1 MAPVGSYRGAV
12 NPIRIGIVVSAVDKL
27 RVENVTVRFGAMT
40 VLSHVTLGVPDG
52 AFVSVVGPSGGGKS
66 TLFNVISGLITPSEG
81 RVCIDGRD
89 VTGAAGHVGYMLQKD
104 LLVPWRTVVGNIL
117 LGIALTRRVTHQD
130 RDEARD
136 LARRYGLGD
145 FLDYYPHALS
155 GGMRQRVAVMR
166 TLAVHRELMLLDEPF
181 GALDAQ
187 TRLTMQRWLLEI
199 WRDLQRTI
207 VFVTHDVDEAIF
219 LADRVVVLAAKPGRI
234 AAEIPIDLPR
244 PRDLDTLT
252 SERFMA
258 VKRDVLALLYAET
271 ALHDGAVKANR

>member
-1 MAPVGSYRGAV
+1 MTTP
-12 NPIRIGIVVSAVDKL
+12 DKL
-27 RVENVTVRFGAMT
+27 QVDDITVRFGSMT
-40 VLSHVTLGVPDG
+40 VLSHVTLTVPAG

-66 TLFNVISGLITPSEG
+66 TLFNVVSGLLIPTEG
-81 RVCIDGRD
+81 RVWIDGQD
-89 VTGAAGHVGYMLQKD
+89 VTGATGHVGYMLQKD

-117 LGIALTRRVTHQD
+117 LGIALTRRVTNRD

-145 FLDYYPHALS
+145 FLNYYPHALS

-166 TLAVHRELMLLDEPF
+166 TLAVHREVMLLDEPF

-199 WRDLQRTI
+199 WRELERTI
-207 VFVTHDVDEAIF
+207 IFVTHDVDEAIF
-219 LADRVVVLAAKPGRI
+219 LADRVVVLAARPGRI
-234 AAEIPIDLPR
+234 AAEIPIDLAR

-252 SERFMA
+252 SEPFMRI
-258 VKRDVLALLYAET
+258 KRDVLEMLYGEPARQAGFRLRQT
-271 ALHDGAVKANR
+271 NRMEMGR